1 VGPRASM
8 DVVVK
13 RKIVKMGKKLSI
25 QERISVLEMY
35 ETKSHS
41 VGLNSISL
49 KNLKGSTIYEP

>member
-1 VGPRASM
+1 M